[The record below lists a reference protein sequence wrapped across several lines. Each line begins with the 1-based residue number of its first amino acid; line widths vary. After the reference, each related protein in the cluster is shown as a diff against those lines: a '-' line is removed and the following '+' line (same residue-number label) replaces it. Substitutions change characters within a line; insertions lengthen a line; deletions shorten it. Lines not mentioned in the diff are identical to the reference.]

1 MKICVNLW
9 QKNFFQEAFEMKR
22 KIKTRNGFT
31 LVELL
36 TTLAVI
42 GVLLGLLIP
51 ALNQVGKTAAKV
63 KQKAQFHAIGTALET
78 FRNDWGDYPPSAWDG
93 NADLVPD
100 YGRYCASQR
109 LAEALIGRDG
119 LGFHPASEFREGGL
133 AVINGADT
141 PIYDAINGIPGYQTA
156 AENLAA
162 RKGPYLEL
170 ESANAVKLNQL
181 SLSIIGPLN
190 KNTYV
195 LIDMYKQV
203 KNTATG
209 KDVGLPILYYK
220 ANKLRIG
227 NSPAVAD
234 WDKINTYSINDSFCN
249 SWGIITSTG
258 DWSDPVANASVFYNA
273 IQNPN
278 FPGPPARPYRA
289 ESFLLQSAGPDGLY
303 GTTDDMF
310 NFDQDN

>member
-1 MKICVNLW
+1 
-9 QKNFFQEAFEMKR
+9 MKR
-22 KIKTRNGFT
+22 KTTIRNGFT

-78 FRNDWGDYPPSAWDG
+78 FRNDYGDYPPSTY
-93 NADLVPD
+93 NALGTAGKYVT
-100 YGRYCASQR
+100 ASHH
-109 LAEALIGRDG
+109 LAEAIVGGDG
-119 LGFHPASEFREGGL
+119 LGFHQASQFRADYKADVNGDGTLDIIYGDPSTYTAETPAQNF
-133 AVINGADT
+133 AV
-141 PIYDAINGIPGYQTA
+141 
-156 AENLAA
+156 

-170 ESANAVKLNQL
+170 ENANAVKLNNIFPA
-181 SLSIIGPLN
+181 SYASLN
-190 KNTYV
+190 KNAYV
-195 LIDMYKQV
+195 LVDMYKQV

-209 KDVGLPILYYK
+209 KQVGMPILYYK
-220 ANKLRIG
+220 ANKLKIG
-227 NSPAVAD
+227 NNPND
-234 WDKINTYSINDSFCN
+234 WLNSTYNFDDSFCGLM
-249 SWGIITSTG
+249 GIVATGAHYGG
-258 DWSDPVANASVFYNA
+258 DWSDPFTTSAIFYNA

-278 FPGPPARPYRA
+278 FTSPARPYRA